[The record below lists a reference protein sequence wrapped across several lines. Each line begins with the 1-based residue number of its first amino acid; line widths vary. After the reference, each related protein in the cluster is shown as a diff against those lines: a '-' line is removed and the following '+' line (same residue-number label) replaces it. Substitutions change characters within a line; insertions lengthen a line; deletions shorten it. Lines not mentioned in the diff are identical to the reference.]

1 MLFRAAAPTPHQP
14 RTASGDDA
22 ARARSSGGLVAL
34 GLVPERVELCGREVV
49 HVAAGAADGLFHCAE
64 ATLEAG
70 EGAAERHFRT
80 LIREAGDAREREED
94 VAELVLDARRLT
106 ARD

>member
-1 MLFRAAAPTPHQP
+1 MLFRVAARVRRRGGWRSAHKKRAITGFGRFGVRKISCMPGAPRERSSRGANRRAAAPTPHQP

-49 HVAAGAADGLFHCAE
+49 HVAA
-64 ATLEAG
+64 
-70 EGAAERHFRT
+70 
-80 LIREAGDAREREED
+80 
-94 VAELVLDARRLT
+94 
-106 ARD
+106 